1 MSTFTRKLILG
12 ERVMYADGASPVNC
26 VFTVSVR
33 GEVKEEKLRF
43 ALNTVQAKHPLLQA
57 RIVWKRG
64 RPYFEGGN
72 VGKIPVRVLERR
84 SGDDWQKVT
93 EEEWG
98 LSFEA
103 GKGPL
108 ARMVWVRQGDKPD
121 ERGAETVSE
130 LMLICPHCIC
140 DGATGVTLMREI
152 LLVMD
157 RPEEVIGSYS
167 VFRSVKEMIPR
178 SLLAD
183 RGGRIKAYLR
193 SLGLRILF
201 SLRPIRKTGE
211 EGKNYVIRWR
221 LDEGMCGGLIDRC
234 KSENVTVHSAFCV
247 ALLGAYKEVKKEESK
262 NKVICP
268 VDIRRYVR
276 EIRKDMMF
284 AFAPIAELS
293 VAATGGDGSQGAVVE
308 AGSSGVAGAG
318 AAGFWEQCRQMK
330 EDLAEKIDTIKAY
343 ELLLHSEY
351 YHPVAKKLIRWLCS
365 DAGSHDF
372 TFSNMGRLDIPEEYE
387 TFSVEAVYSPTVAFP
402 WRNPTTVVVSSFRR
416 QMEFAYVS
424 NSGFLP
430 FGEAMAIRERAME
443 VLADVTRVI
452 VQPDS
457 PVAGVLPVDLK

>member
-1 MSTFTRKLILG
+1 
-12 ERVMYADGASPVNC
+12 MYVDGASPVNC
-26 VFTVSVR
+26 VFAVSVR
-33 GEVKEEKLRF
+33 GTLSPERMRL
-43 ALNTVQAKHPLLQA
+43 ALNTVQAKHPLLRA
-57 RIVWKRG
+57 RIGWRRG
-64 RPYFEGGN
+64 RPYFESGT
-72 VGKIPVRVLERR
+72 VGEIPVRVLDRR
-84 SGDDWQKVT
+84 SEDDWQKVT
-93 EEEWG
+93 EAEWG
-98 LSFEA
+98 LPFDA

-108 ARMVWVRQGDKPD
+108 ARVVWVRSGDKPG
-121 ERGAETVSE
+121 EAGIEAVSE
-130 LMLICPHCIC
+130 LVLICPHCIC

-152 LLVMD
+152 LLLLD
-157 RPEEVIGSYS
+157 RPEEMIGSYS
-167 VFRSVKEMIPR
+167 IFQSVKEIIPR

-183 RGGRIKAYLR
+183 KGGRIKAYLR

-201 SLRPIRKTGE
+201 SLRPVRKTGE

-221 LDEGMCGGLIDRC
+221 LDGGMSGALIERC
-234 KSENVTVHSAFCV
+234 KSEDVTLHSALCV
-247 ALLGAYKEVKKEESK
+247 ALLGAYREVKKEEGK

-268 VDIRRYVR
+268 VDIRRYVG

-284 AFAPIAELS
+284 AFAPIVELS
-293 VAATGGDGSQGAVVE
+293 VATPAGEGDPR
-308 AGSSGVAGAG
+308 AG
-318 AAGFWEQCRQMK
+318 AAGFWEQCRQLK
-330 EDLAEKIDTIKAY
+330 ESLAEKIETIKAY

-430 FGEAMAIRERAME
+430 YPEAMAIKEKAME
-443 VLADVTRVI
+443 VLGDLTQVFV
-452 VQPDS
+452 
-457 PVAGVLPVDLK
+457 PVDLK

>member
-26 VFTVSVR
+26 VFAVSVR
-33 GEVKEEKLRF
+33 GEVKVDKLRL

-64 RPYFEGGN
+64 RPYFEGGD
-72 VGKIPVRVLERR
+72 VGEIPVQMLERK
-84 SGDDWQKVT
+84 SGDEWQKVT

-98 LSFEA
+98 LPFDA

-108 ARMVWVRQGDKPD
+108 ARVVWVRSGDKPD
-121 ERGAETVSE
+121 EAGLETISE
-130 LMLICPHCIC
+130 LVLVCPHCIC

-152 LLVMD
+152 LLLLD
-157 RPEEVIGSYS
+157 RPEEMIGSYS
-167 VFRSVKEMIPR
+167 VFRSVKEIIPH

-183 RGGRIKAYLR
+183 RRARIKAYLR
-193 SLGLRILF
+193 SLGSRILF

-221 LDEGMCGGLIDRC
+221 LDEGMSGALIERC
-234 KSENVTVHSAFCV
+234 KSEDVTVHSAFCV
-247 ALLGAYKEVKKEESK
+247 ALLGAYKEVKKEAAK

-284 AFAPIAELS
+284 AFAPIVELS
-293 VAATGGDGSQGAVVE
+293 VAATVEGDSQGAEGEV
-308 AGSSGVAGAG
+308 GNSGVA
-318 AAGFWEQCRQMK
+318 AAGFWERCRQMK
-330 EDLAEKIDTIKAY
+330 GDLAEKIDTIKAY
-343 ELLLHSEY
+343 ELLLHSEH

-424 NSGFLP
+424 NSGFLSYS
-430 FGEAMAIRERAME
+430 EAMAIKEKAME
-443 VLADVTRVI
+443 MLVDVTQAL
-452 VQPDS
+452 VQPDP
-457 PVAGVLPVDLK
+457 PVSAVLPADLK

>member
-26 VFTVSVR
+26 VFTVSVK
-33 GEVKEEKLRF
+33 GEIFQEKLRH
-43 ALNTVQAKHPLLQA
+43 ALNIVQAKHPLLQA

-64 RPYFEGGN
+64 RPYFEGGD
-72 VGKIPVRVLERR
+72 VGEIPVRVLERKA
-84 SGDDWQKVT
+84 GDDWQKVT
-93 EEEWG
+93 EAEWG
-98 LSFEA
+98 LSFDVVKE
-103 GKGPL
+103 PL
-108 ARMVWVRQGDKPD
+108 ARVVWVRS
-121 ERGAETVSE
+121 EAISE
-130 LMLICPHCIC
+130 LVLVCPHCIC

-152 LLVMD
+152 LLVLD
-157 RPEEVIGSYS
+157 RPEGVIGSYS
-167 VFRSVKEMIPR
+167 VFRSVKEIIPR

-183 RGGRIKAYLR
+183 RGARIKAYLR

-211 EGKNYVIRWR
+211 EGKSYVIRWR
-221 LDEGMCGGLIDRC
+221 LDEGISGALIERC
-234 KSENVTVHSAFCV
+234 KSEDVTVHAAFCV
-247 ALLGAYKEVKKEESK
+247 ALLGAYKEVKKAEAK

-284 AFAPIAELS
+284 AFAPIVELS
-293 VAATGGDGSQGAVVE
+293 NIE
-308 AGSSGVAGAG
+308 IE
-318 AAGFWEQCRQMK
+318 GFWEQCRQLK
-330 EDLAEKIDTIKAY
+330 KGLAEKIDTIKAY

-387 TFSVEAVYSPTVAFP
+387 TFSVETVHTPTVAFP

-430 FGEAMAIRERAME
+430 YNEAMAIKEKAME
-443 VLADVTRVI
+443 VLVDVV
-452 VQPDS
+452 
-457 PVAGVLPVDLK
+457 VLPVDAG